1 MDTTQ
6 RRTQLEEQRA
16 DLDRTLQAMRES
28 GVDPE
33 ETPAD
38 PSDAGTNLSENDRTQ
53 AMIDAAEQQRTLVV
67 EALARIDDGTYG
79 RCVDCDREVPAGRLE
94 ARPEAA
100 RCVECQQK
108 ADRAYA

>member
-1 MDTTQ
+1 
-6 RRTQLEEQRA
+6 
-16 DLDRTLQAMRES
+16 
-28 GVDPE
+28 
-33 ETPAD
+33 
-38 PSDAGTNLSENDRTQ
+38 
-53 AMIDAAEQQRTLVV
+53 MIDAAEQQRRLVV
-67 EALARIDDGTYG
+67 EALARIDDGSYG